1 MSWYVMI
8 TKSEK
13 VVVRKTK
20 PKSMAAYIKGYRA
33 DTKQQAIE
41 YAKKLAK
48 RGF

>member
-1 MSWYVMI
+1 MAWYVMI

-20 PKSMAAYIKGYRA
+20 PKSMANYINGYKA
-33 DTKQQAIE
+33 DTKAQAVA
-41 YAKKLAK
+41 YAKKLRK

>member
-20 PKSMAAYIKGYRA
+20 PKSMANYLNGYRA
-33 DTKQQAIE
+33 DTKQQAIDFS
-41 YAKKLAK
+41 KKLAK
-48 RGF
+48 RGY